1 MIDLNHASNAIGAQE
16 RPLGGRVRAGSL
28 RRRAAAAGGVKI
40 VGRGRTRGSEI
51 EEDELSGDRAHVAGR
66 QDDCCD
72 RKLDDRIFRNGAVA
86 DRNVGAVG
94 RLRAGDIAC
103 GRNEDEQNQ
112 REPPC
117 RAHVPLVR
125 RRPLRQRSRSPA
137 ACSKDVRGGAAFHR
151 SRTKGARSSKSRIG
165 ADHRFGSLGTFCP
178 DGLWAGGYHRCSII
192 GRIIQRR

>member
-103 GRNEDEQNQ
+103 GRNEG
-112 REPPC
+112 PA
-117 RAHVPLVR
+117 RAPVSG
-125 RRPLRQRSRSPA
+125 SRA
-137 ACSKDVRGGAAFHR
+137 ACAEAAVT
-151 SRTKGARSSKSRIG
+151 STLAV
-165 ADHRFGSLGTFCP
+165 
-178 DGLWAGGYHRCSII
+178 AGGLFERRKRGRSLPPLAHEGSPIVEVTHRRGSPI
-192 GRIIQRR
+192 R